1 MAAITTLLVVVAVSM
16 LVTRVATVI
25 LTATGMSREA
35 ARFQA
40 RSAFSTAGFTTRE
53 SEAVVDHPIRR
64 KVIGALMLFGSA
76 GLVAVVSTAILGLGR
91 PGPGAPV
98 WRIVELVLGLVAL
111 LVLSRNRWVDRRLTA
126 AISWVLRRFTRLPT
140 RDVASLLELDSGYSV
155 HELAVR
161 DGDWVAER
169 SLRQLGLRDEGVVV
183 LALTRRGGRRLA
195 APTGLTVVRPGDVLV
210 IYGPDE
216 LLGQLDDRPRG
227 AAGDAAHRSA
237 VAQQEQRER
246 DEEVADLP
254 DEELSAVGAD

>member
-64 KVIGALMLFGSA
+64 KVIGGLMLFGSA

-91 PGPGAPV
+91 TGAGTPL
-98 WRIVELVLGLVAL
+98 WRIAELVLGLVAL
-111 LVLSRNRWVDRRLTA
+111 LVVSRNRWVDRRLTA
-126 AISWVLRRFTRLPT
+126 AISWVLRRFTKLPT
-140 RDVASLLELDSGYSV
+140 RDIASLLDLDSGFSV

-161 DGDWVAER
+161 ENDWVADH
-169 SLRQLGLRDEGVVV
+169 SLRELGLRDEGLVV
-183 LALTRRGGRRLA
+183 LAVTRADGRRLA
-195 APTGLTVVRPGDVLV
+195 APTGKTLVRPGDVLV
-210 IYGPDE
+210 IYGPDD
-216 LLGQLDDRPRG
+216 LLSQLDDRAQG
-227 AAGDAAHRSA
+227 AAGDEAHRYA
-237 VAQQEQRER
+237 VAQQERRER
-246 DEEVADLP
+246 DEELADRP
-254 DEELSAVGAD
+254 ETELSATQR